1 MAKQKNPVQQAVVV
15 YCGPTL
21 AGIAKQYTV
30 YKGELPPA
38 LTEAIMKVPS
48 IKDLIVPL
56 ERLPEVRQQLN
67 GKSGH
72 IFHLYNAVQ
81 AKF

>member
-1 MAKQKNPVQQAVVV
+1 MAKQKNAVPCPVVI
-15 YCGPTL
+15 YCGPTI
-21 AGIAKQYTV
+21 AGVAKQYTV

-38 LTEAIMKVPS
+38 LKE
-48 IKDLIVPL
+48 LIFPL

-67 GKSGH
+67 SKSGH
-72 IFHLYNAVQ
+72 IYRLYKVVQ